1 MNIISS
7 LKVASTALRTNRLRS
22 ILTAL
27 GIIIGISS
35 VIMVLSAGAAIRA
48 FILKEIDAFGSN
60 IIQAEIKTPAT
71 EHQSTENAMSMAL
84 GVMVT
89 TMKHQDTED
98 ILKLP
103 NVDQAYSGLLGQAL
117 ATRGSQNKNATLFG
131 VTASFIDIDASEV
144 QFGRFFTAEEEKNQ
158 VAVVVLGAE
167 IKKNLFGEDEA
178 VNRSIKLGRQNY
190 QVIGVMKER
199 GGSFGFNWDEN
210 IYLPLRTLQKR
221 IMGVDHITYLL
232 ATMKDSS
239 RDQETK
245 AEIEYILR
253 ENHDITD
260 PKKDDFAVTTQ
271 AEMQD
276 MIGVIMGGVQL
287 LLIAV
292 ASISLLV
299 GGVGIMNIM
308 YVSVAERT
316 YEIGL
321 RKSIGATKKNILWQ
335 FLWEA
340 VIITLL
346 GGLIGIVTGIILSGI
361 VSFVAQSQGFD
372 FQFIIPWPL
381 VALTTGITVLVGL
394 VFGIYPARSAA
405 NLDPIAA
412 LRKN

>member
-346 GGLIGIVTGIILSGI
+346 GGLIGIVTGIILSG
-361 VSFVAQSQGFD
+361 
-372 FQFIIPWPL
+372 P
-381 VALTTGITVLVGL
+381 
-394 VFGIYPARSAA
+394 
-405 NLDPIAA
+405 
-412 LRKN
+412 